1 MSTLKK
7 FLFLL
12 NTPELKRAGLLMI
25 MITIMALL
33 DVIGVASILP
43 FMAVLTNPSLIQTNV
58 ILNKIFLYSNIFGIE
73 TNQQFLFFRE

>member
-12 NTPELKRAGLLMI
+12 SPPELKRAGLLMI
-25 MITIMALL
+25 MITIMALI

-43 FMAVLTNPSLIQTNV
+43 FMAVLTNPNLIESNF
-58 ILNKIFLYSNIFGIE
+58 ILSKIFYYSTLFGI
-73 TNQQFLFFRE
+73 